1 MRLVFKTPHL
11 SVEQFNPVEIPNFVV
26 LTGVNGSGKS
36 HLIQAIEKGNVVIE
50 GLNNPHVVHFNY
62 ETFKLENE
70 SAFTAHQLSA
80 EREKAWSFYQQ
91 QVKPQATSWR
101 NAVGGEYQALKDEC
115 VNENKPFWSAA
126 KDKVQ
131 QYKNQVSAFLTRNN
145 LRGNAQAQGIYSLAK
160 KLPYG
165 IDEIDHETF
174 VSLYKPYQFT
184 KDFLPHQ
191 LGKIFWDYY
200 AKYRHNQ
207 VNAFENEKNNRGYPA
222 LTEEEFVAAHG
233 RKPWELVNEILATFD
248 SLKYRV
254 NSPEGADMFS
264 SFQLKLQH
272 IEKPGLEVDFGHL
285 SSGERVLMALVAS
298 VYKSSADRLFPDV
311 LLLDEVDASLHPSMM
326 QNMLNVIES
335 IFLKHGVKVILVSH
349 SPTTIALAPDE
360 SIFVMQRS
368 GASRIQKKSKEEALS
383 VLTEGFA
390 TIEQGLRLFD
400 QVARSSVTIITEG
413 HNEALLRKALEL
425 YEIDGVEVLPGVQ
438 DITGKTQLR
447 TVFQFFCKV
456 EHQNKV
462 IVVWD
467 CDAPNGLAAERR
479 TYPYVIPSNPGNTLA
494 KKGIENAFPESL
506 FKPFIKTVSLSDGT
520 VVRGF
525 DESRKSDFAQHVVA
539 QGVLED
545 FVNFDGLIDEIKRVK
560 SLA

>member
-1 MRLVFKTPHL
+1 MRLAFKTPHL
-11 SVEQFNPVEIPNFVV
+11 SIEQFNPVEIPNFVV

-36 HLIQAIEKGNVVIE
+36 HLVQAIENRSVVIE
-50 GLNNPHVVHFNY
+50 GLTNPHVVHFNY

-80 EREKAWSFYQQ
+80 ERENAWAFYQR
-91 QVKPQATSWR
+91 QVKPQATMWR
-101 NAVGGEYQALKDEC
+101 DSVGGEYQALKEEC
-115 VNENKPFWSAA
+115 VSENKPFWSAT
-126 KDKVQ
+126 KEKVQ
-131 QYKNQVSAFLTRNN
+131 QYKSQVSAFLTRNN
-145 LRGNAQAQGIYSLAK
+145 LRGNAQAQGIYSLVK
-160 KLPYG
+160 KIPYG

-184 KDFLPHQ
+184 NDFLPHQ

-207 VNAFENEKNNRGYPA
+207 VNAFENEKNNKGYPA
-222 LTEEEFVAAHG
+222 LTEAEFIAAHG

-311 LLLDEVDASLHPSMM
+311 LLLDEVDASLHPSMI
-326 QNMLNVIES
+326 QNMLNVIEN
-335 IFLKHGVKVILVSH
+335 IFLEHGVKVILVSH

-368 GASRIQKKSKEEALS
+368 GVSRIEKRSKEEALS
-383 VLTEGFA
+383 ILTEGFA

-425 YEIDGVEVLPGVQ
+425 LQVEGVEVLHGVQ
-438 DITGKTQLR
+438 NITGKSQLH

-456 EHQNKV
+456 QHQNKV

-467 CDAPNGLAAERR
+467 CDAPNGLAEEGR
-479 TYPYVIPSNPGNTLA
+479 TYPYVIPTNPGNTLT

-506 FKPFIKTVSLSDGT
+506 FQDFIKTITLSNGT

-525 DESRKSDFAQHVVA
+525 DESRKSDFARHAVA
-539 QGVLED
+539 NAAPAD
-545 FVNFDGLIDEIKRVK
+545 FVHFEGLVREIERVK
-560 SLA
+560 SLP